1 MSEKRF
7 RNTQREKRLAPGGA
21 ALPAEPPARICRE
34 ASFTKP
40 TAGLADIFASQTTT
54 AWAEMRGRARQPEC
68 RPAEPLLSESAGAG
82 LVLGP
87 RGSLC
92 GGNPATARRRRAVW
106 ATDSTRGLRRVG
118 TCLLR
123 CFRCS
128 FSTRFAPWA
137 PGRTLREKR
146 PADGIGLVDRRR
158 SVWSPRLAP
167 TGFPIR
173 SLLQSLSSWP
183 LCL

>member
-1 MSEKRF
+1 MSEERF
-7 RNTQREKRLAPGGA
+7 RNTRREKRLAPGGA

-87 RGSLC
+87 SGSLW
-92 GGNPATARRRRAVW
+92 GGNPATTRRRRAVW
-106 ATDSTRGLRRVG
+106 ATDSPRDLRRVG

-128 FSTRFAPWA
+128 LSTPLCSLGS
-137 PGRTLREKR
+137 GRDPEGEKTRRCDWVGR
-146 PADGIGLVDRRR
+146 PPQIGLV
-158 SVWSPRLAP
+158 S
-167 TGFPIR
+167 
-173 SLLQSLSSWP
+173 
-183 LCL
+183 